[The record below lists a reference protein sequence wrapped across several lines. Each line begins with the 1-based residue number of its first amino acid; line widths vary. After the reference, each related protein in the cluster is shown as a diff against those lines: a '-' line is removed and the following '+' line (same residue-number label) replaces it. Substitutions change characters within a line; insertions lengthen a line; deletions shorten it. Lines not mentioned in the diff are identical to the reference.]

1 MSYCSHPWCPPSPL
15 PPTRPQIETYV
26 KVVSGSCDSSKP
38 PLTEL
43 PIATE
48 DTLGVIKVG
57 DGLIVDENGVL
68 SLDPEEA
75 CDCDDDRILDGGDA
89 DGEIDYI
96 QYLDGGTA
104 AGV

>member
-48 DTLGVIKVG
+48 DTLGVVRVG
-57 DGLIVDENGVL
+57 DGLTVDDNGVL
-68 SLDPEEA
+68 SINHDEV
-75 CDCDDDRILDGGDA
+75 CDCDADRIIDGGDA
-89 DGEIDYI
+89 DGEPDFIY
-96 QYLDGGTA
+96 YLDGGLA
-104 AGV
+104 HGI